1 MAVDYS
7 QYAKLSPFELK
18 DELIKLASS
27 KENRL
32 MLNAGRGN
40 PNFMATLPRRAF
52 FRLGLFAANEAEL
65 SFSYMPNNI
74 GGLPQIA
81 GIEGRFERF
90 IADNNEQPGVVFL
103 GKALSYVRDQLGLSA
118 SAFLHE
124 MVEGILGCNYPVP
137 PRMLKISEEIV
148 RQYIVREMV
157 GGFIPPGSV
166 DLFAVEGGTAAMT
179 YIFNTLKQNGL
190 VKKGDKVAIGMPV
203 FTPYIE
209 IPELDEYG
217 LVEVLINADPKK
229 EWQYPDSELEKLK
242 DPAIKIFFCINPS
255 NPPSVKMDDRSLE
268 KVAAIVREHRPD
280 LFILTDDVYGTFADD
295 FRSLFALC
303 PKNTMLVYSF
313 SKYFGAT
320 GWRLGVVATH
330 RDSVFDKAL
339 AALPESAKVALD
351 RRYGSLLPDVRSL
364 RFIDRLVADSRT
376 VALNHTAGLSTPQQ
390 VQMVLFSLFALMDE
404 ADGYK
409 AELKK
414 LIRRR
419 EAALYRELGI
429 AQETDPNAVDY
440 YTLLDLEVIARD
452 LYGPDFAAWVKDNV
466 NPDEL
471 LFRIADET
479 GIVLLPGRGFGT
491 KQPAGRASLANLNE
505 FEYGNIGRSLRGM
518 AEEFHALYEKS
529 GGKRASK
536 EKAKAKAHAGSDKVS
551 AKGKGGQKG
560 LTGKKRK

>member
-1 MAVDYS
+1 MPTNYAK
-7 QYAKLSPFELK
+7 YAKLSPFELK

-27 KENRL
+27 RENRL

-40 PNFMATLPRRAF
+40 PNFLATLPRRAF
-52 FRLGLFAANEAEL
+52 FRLGLFATAEAEL
-65 SFSYMPNNI
+65 SYSYMPNGI
-74 GGLPQIA
+74 GGLPQLE

-90 IADNNEQPGVVFL
+90 IADNREHPGVVFL
-103 GKALSYVRDQLGLSA
+103 GRALSYVRDQLGLSA

-124 MVEGILGCNYPVP
+124 MVEGILGSNYPVP
-137 PRMLKISEEIV
+137 PRMLTVSEEIV
-148 RQYIVREMV
+148 RHYIVKEMI
-157 GGFIPPGSV
+157 GGFIPASSV

-190 VKKGDKVAIGMPV
+190 VKRGDKVAIGMPV

-217 LVEVLINADPKK
+217 LVEVAIDADPEKG
-229 EWQYPDSELEKLK
+229 WQYPDSELEKLK
-242 DPAIKIFFCINPS
+242 DPAVKIFFCINPS

-268 KVAAIVREHRPD
+268 KVAAIVRDHRPD

-295 FRSLFALC
+295 FRSLFAIC
-303 PKNTMLVYSF
+303 PHNTMLVYSF

-339 AALPESAKVALD
+339 DDLPKSAKQALD
-351 RRYGSLLPDVRSL
+351 RRYGSLLPDVSQL

-404 ADGYK
+404 NDGYK

-419 EAALYRELGI
+419 EAALYRELGVE
-429 AQETDPNAVDY
+429 QETDSNAVDY
-440 YTLLDLEVIARD
+440 YTLLDLEAISRS
-452 LYGPDFAAWVKDNV
+452 LYGPEFAAWVKTNV

-491 KQPAGRASLANLNE
+491 RQPAGRASLANLNE
-505 FEYGNIGRSLRGM
+505 YQYANIGRALREM
-518 AEEFHALYEKS
+518 AEEFHRVFEKS
-529 GGKRASK
+529 GGSSGK
-536 EKAKAKAHAGSDKVS
+536 KAGGA
-551 AKGKGGQKG
+551 GKGGRKKKG
-560 LTGKKRK
+560 

>member
-1 MAVDYS
+1 MPTDFS

-18 DELIKLASS
+18 DELIKLASG

-40 PNFMATLPRRAF
+40 PNFLATLPRRAF
-52 FRLGLFAANEAEL
+52 FRLGLFATAEAEL
-65 SFSYMPNNI
+65 SYSYMPNGI
-74 GGLPQIA
+74 GGLPQVE

-90 IADNNEQPGVVFL
+90 VAENQEMPGVVFL
-103 GKALSYVRDQLGLSA
+103 GRALSYVRDQLGLSA

-137 PRMLKISEEIV
+137 PRMLKLSEEIV
-148 RQYIVREMV
+148 RHYIVKEMI
-157 GGFIPPGSV
+157 GGFIPSSSV

-190 VKKGDKVAIGMPV
+190 VKRGDKVAIGMPV

-217 LVEVLINADPKK
+217 LVEVKIDADPEKG
-229 EWQYPDSELEKLK
+229 WQYPDSELEKLK

-295 FRSLFALC
+295 FRSLFAIC
-303 PKNTMLVYSF
+303 PHNTMLVYSF

-330 RDSVFDKAL
+330 HDSVFDKAL
-339 AALPESAKVALD
+339 ADLPKSAKAALD
-351 RRYGSLLPDVRSL
+351 RRYGSLLPDVSSL

-404 ADGYK
+404 NDGYK

-419 EAALYRELGI
+419 EAALYRELGVP
-429 AQETDPNAVDY
+429 QDNDPNAVDY
-440 YTLLDLEVIARD
+440 YTLLDLEAVALS
-452 LYGPDFAAWVKDNV
+452 LYGADFAAWVKENV

-491 KQPAGRASLANLNE
+491 RQPAGRASLANLNE
-505 FEYGNIGRSLRGM
+505 YQYANIGRSLRGM
-518 AEEFHALYEKS
+518 AEEFHREF
-529 GGKRASK
+529 
-536 EKAKAKAHAGSDKVS
+536 E
-551 AKGKGGQKG
+551 KGGAPKSKKG
-560 LTGKKRK
+560 NGKSARKKPRG

>member
-1 MAVDYS
+1 MATDFS
-7 QYAKLSPFELK
+7 KYAKLSPFELK
-18 DELIKLASS
+18 DELIKLASG

-40 PNFMATLPRRAF
+40 PNFLATLPRRAF
-52 FRLGLFAANEAEL
+52 FRLGLFATAEAEL
-65 SFSYMPNNI
+65 SYSYMPNGI
-74 GGLPQIA
+74 GGLPQIE

-90 IADNNEQPGVVFL
+90 VAENGDMPGVVFL
-103 GKALSYVRDQLGLSA
+103 GRALSYVRDQLGLSA

-137 PRMLKISEEIV
+137 PRMLKLSEEIV
-148 RQYIVREMV
+148 RHYIVKEMI

-190 VKKGDKVAIGMPV
+190 VKRGDKVAIGMPV

-217 LVEVLINADPKK
+217 LVEVKIDADPDKG
-229 EWQYPDSELEKLK
+229 WQYPDSELEKLK

-295 FRSLFALC
+295 FRSLFAIC
-303 PKNTMLVYSF
+303 PHNTMLVYSF

-330 RDSVFDKAL
+330 HDSVFDKAL
-339 AALPESAKVALD
+339 ADLPKSAKAALD
-351 RRYGSLLPDVRSL
+351 KRYGSLLPDVSSL

-419 EAALYRELGI
+419 EAALYRELGVP
-429 AQETDPNAVDY
+429 QGNDVNAVDY
-440 YTLLDLEVIARD
+440 YTLLDLEAVARD
-452 LYGPDFAAWVKDNV
+452 LYGPEFAAWVKKNV

-491 KQPAGRASLANLNE
+491 RQPAGRASLANLNE
-505 FEYGNIGRSLRGM
+505 YQYANIGRSLRGM
-518 AEEFHALYEKS
+518 AEEFH
-529 GGKRASK
+529 RAF
-536 EKAKAKAHAGSDKVS
+536 E
-551 AKGKGGQKG
+551 KGGAPKPKKSNGKPARKKSKG
-560 LTGKKRK
+560 